1 METMYLNYFTHDS
14 SFPFFIQYG
23 YHDTDLFIHDHA
35 DFSELL
41 IVLNGTAIHK
51 VNNESYFIKKGDVFV
66 INHRTVHGFVNT
78 NDFHICNIMFR
89 PEHLQSLDFDIR
101 KSAGYHALFVI
112 EPYLT
117 MERNFQSRLKLQ
129 LTEFEQ
135 VSNLI
140 ASMIKEYDM
149 KTDGW
154 KTILNSYFM
163 MLVVLLSRSY
173 SLPSSEMKS
182 EVINIAKSVSYI
194 EKNYTNPISIEM
206 LAKMSNLS
214 VRHFTRIFR
223 DTYQTSPGNYINNL
237 KMQHACMLLTKTT
250 LNISEVAFQ
259 SGFSD
264 SNYFT
269 RQFKKLFQV
278 TPKEYRNQEKNNRSY

>member
-1 METMYLNYFTHDS
+1 
-14 SFPFFIQYG
+14 
-23 YHDTDLFIHDHA
+23 
-35 DFSELL
+35 
-41 IVLNGTAIHK
+41 
-51 VNNESYFIKKGDVFV
+51 
-66 INHRTVHGFVNT
+66 
-78 NDFHICNIMFR
+78 
-89 PEHLQSLDFDIR
+89 
-101 KSAGYHALFVI
+101 
-112 EPYLT
+112 
-117 MERNFQSRLKLQ
+117 
-129 LTEFEQ
+129 
-135 VSNLI
+135 
-140 ASMIKEYDM
+140 
-149 KTDGW
+149 
-154 KTILNSYFM
+154 
-163 MLVVLLSRSY
+163 
-173 SLPSSEMKS
+173 
-182 EVINIAKSVSYI
+182 
-194 EKNYTNPISIEM
+194 M